1 MKDTVTIGYTSKGA
15 RVWLQSL
22 ESKGFLSAQRY
33 DVHMDNNTILIK
45 FCKDG
50 KRKLCPAKGGIVD
63 IVGKKVS
70 LWAGGQTEAEVTYC
84 PSYGIITVD
93 I

>member
-15 RVWLQSL
+15 RIWLQSL
-22 ESKGFLSAQRY
+22 DYKGFRGATRY
-33 DVHMDNNTILIK
+33 DVHMGDNTMLIK
-45 FCKDG
+45 FCENG

-84 PSYGIITVD
+84 PAHGIITVD